1 MNEPL
6 TLEQYQQLLAL
17 GSENEGLDQEI
28 AMQLAQAKSMRD
40 RGAPQLRDAGTF
52 KVAPGAI
59 ETLGGIANQGG
70 AAFMDSKAKAGMK
83 ARTGNTSAQN
93 NMLLQAILG
102 GAQTQQPLGGTGLL
116 PPTGQGQG
124 LQPPRNRGPF
134 SLGGDY

>member
-6 TLEQYQQLLAL
+6 TMEQYQQLLAL

-28 AMQLAQAKSMRD
+28 AMQLAQAKAMRD

-52 KVAPGAI
+52 KMAPGAL
-59 ETLGGIANQGG
+59 ETLGGIASQGG
-70 AAFMDSKAKAGMK
+70 AAFMDSKAKEGMK
-83 ARTGNTSAQN
+83 SRSNNTSAQN
-93 NMLLQAILG
+93 NMLLQAILS
-102 GAQTQQPLGGTGLL
+102 GAQQPQPLGGTGLL

-124 LQPPRNRGPF
+124 LLPRNRGPF